1 MMYTLSYLPETYIPL
16 ESLIIC
22 SNKLLGG
29 GFAFS
34 LGEGLPLIVGQ
45 GTFPTVWLQGAV
57 LPGSKELITL
67 IDNNVS
73 LVESLVVSANLENRT
88 IEVIFNKNIKVIE
101 VKLIDEKSAEITYLD
116 LKPLGFNIFGNRGEL
131 HIGSSNFSRNT
142 IHGTNVFL
150 GLG

>member
-1 MMYTLSYLPETYIPL
+1 MYTLNKLPENYIPY
-16 ESLIIC
+16 ENLIIC
-22 SNKLLGG
+22 SNKLIGG

-34 LGEGLPLIVGQ
+34 YGEGLPLIIGQ

-67 IDNNVS
+67 IENNVS
-73 LVESLVVSANLENRT
+73 LVESLVVSANLENRS
-88 IEVIFNKNIKVIE
+88 IEVMFNKNIKIIE
-101 VKLIDEKSAEITYLD
+101 VKLINEKSAEITYLD
-116 LKPLGFNIFGNRGEL
+116 LKPLGFNISGNSVEL

-142 IHGTNVFL
+142 IRGTNVFI